1 MIGFL
6 FYILQDLFLFHP
18 TSLPQQYVFA
28 FQQPFKELNI
38 FIAKE
43 KRNLSII
50 QFTVPDSLQKGIVLF
65 FHGNRRNVERYAVY
79 VPYFT
84 KNGYAVWMP
93 DYPGFGKS
101 TGKRTEQRINNDAL
115 LLYNMAAK
123 ETDAGNI
130 IIYGK
135 SIGTGVA
142 TQLASVK
149 PCKQLILETPYYDI
163 NTLIRHYLPIYPTG
177 MMIKYKFLT
186 YLNLKNVHAPVTIL
200 HGTDDEVIPYQQ
212 AKRLQELYPQIE
224 LITIKGGKH
233 NNLLR
238 YPQFQKKLDSLLH
251 H

>member
-1 MIGFL
+1 MIGIL
-6 FYILQDLFLFHP
+6 FYFLQDLFLFHP
-18 TSLPQQYVFA
+18 TSLPQQYAFT
-28 FQQPFKELNI
+28 FQQPFKEINI
-38 FIAKE
+38 SIAKE
-43 KRNLSII
+43 KRNLNII

-224 LITIKGGKH
+224 LVTIKGGKH
-233 NNLLR
+233 NNLLK

>member
-1 MIGFL
+1 
-6 FYILQDLFLFHP
+6 
-18 TSLPQQYVFA
+18 
-28 FQQPFKELNI
+28 
-38 FIAKE
+38 
-43 KRNLSII
+43 
-50 QFTVPDSLQKGIVLF
+50 
-65 FHGNRRNVERYAVY
+65 
-79 VPYFT
+79 
-84 KNGYAVWMP
+84 
-93 DYPGFGKS
+93 
-101 TGKRTEQRINNDAL
+101 
-115 LLYNMAAK
+115 
-123 ETDAGNI
+123 NI

-224 LITIKGGKH
+224 LVTIKGGKH
-233 NNLLR
+233 NNLLL